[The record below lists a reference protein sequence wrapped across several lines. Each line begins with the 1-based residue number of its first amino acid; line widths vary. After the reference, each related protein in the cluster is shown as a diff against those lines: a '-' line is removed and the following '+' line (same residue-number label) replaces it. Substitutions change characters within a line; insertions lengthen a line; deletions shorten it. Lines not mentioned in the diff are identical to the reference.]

1 MKIMKKQILFLTMLL
16 FASVTMF
23 AQVSKGD
30 IQIVQKYFGVEKATL
45 LKQYMAFTPQ
55 QDSAFWP
62 IYNKYENER
71 LALGA
76 QRLTYIDAYMK
87 IIKDI
92 TEAQA
97 TDMVNKGVD
106 LEIKFKNLQKK
117 YFTELAK
124 KIGPVKA
131 AQFYQ
136 FENYINNVINLNIQE
151 NIPFV
156 GDMEQKHAVMT
167 KKK

>member
-1 MKIMKKQILFLTMLL
+1 MKKQVLF
-16 FASVTMF
+16 FAIFFFGTVSLF
-23 AQVSKGD
+23 AQVSQGD
-30 IQIVQKYFGVEKATL
+30 MQIVQKYFGAQKAAL
-45 LKQYMAFTPQ
+45 LKEYMAFTPQ

-62 IYNKYENER
+62 VYNKYENER
-71 LALGA
+71 QALGA
-76 QRLTYIDAYMK
+76 QRVALIDQYMK
-87 IIKDI
+87 NIKDI
-92 TEAQA
+92 TADQA
-97 TDMVNKGVD
+97 KEMVDKGVA
-106 LEIKFKNLQKK
+106 LEISFKNLQKK
-117 YFTELAK
+117 YFAEVAK

-136 FENYINNVINLNIQE
+136 FENYINNVINLTIQE

>member
-1 MKIMKKQILFLTMLL
+1 MIIMKKQILILAILFFGSVSL
-16 FASVTMF
+16 FAQIS
-23 AQVSKGD
+23 QGD
-30 IQIVQKYFGVEKATL
+30 VQMIQKYFGAEKASL
-45 LKQYMAFTPQ
+45 VKQYMAFTPK

-62 IYNKYENER
+62 VYNKYENER
-71 LALGA
+71 QALGA
-76 QRLTYIDAYMK
+76 ERIALIDAYLK
-87 IIKDI
+87 NIKDI
-92 TEAQA
+92 TEENA
-97 TDMVNKGVD
+97 TALVDKGVT

-117 YFTELAK
+117 CFSELAK

-136 FENYINNVINLNIQE
+136 FENYINNIINLNIQE

-156 GDMEQKHAVMT
+156 GEMEQKHANMT

>member
-1 MKIMKKQILFLTMLL
+1 MKKLIVIFTLLL
-16 FASVTMF
+16 FVSVTLF
-23 AQVSKGD
+23 AQVSRGD
-30 IQIVQKYFGVEKATL
+30 IQIVQKYFGVEKAAL
-45 LKQYMAFTPQ
+45 LKQYMAFTPK

-62 IYNKYENER
+62 VYNKYENER
-71 LALGA
+71 LALGS
-76 QRLTYIDAYMK
+76 QRIALIDAYLK
-87 IIKDI
+87 NVKDI

-97 TDMVNKGVD
+97 TEMVDKGVA
-106 LEIKFKNLQKK
+106 LEIKFKSLQKK
-117 YFTELAK
+117 YFSEMAK

-156 GDMEQKHAVMT
+156 GDMEQKHSVMT

>member
-1 MKIMKKQILFLTMLL
+1 MKKQFLFLAILFFGAVNL
-16 FASVTMF
+16 FAQAS
-23 AQVSKGD
+23 QGD
-30 IQIVQKYFGVEKATL
+30 IQMVQKYFGAEKVAL
-45 LKQYMAFTPQ
+45 VKQYMALTPK

-62 IYNKYENER
+62 VYTKYEAER
-71 LALGA
+71 QALGA
-76 QRLTYIDAYMK
+76 ERIGLIDAYLK
-87 IIKDI
+87 KIKDI
-92 TEAQA
+92 TEADA
-97 TDMVNKGVD
+97 TTMVDKGVA
-106 LEIKFKNLQKK
+106 LEIKFKNLQKR
-117 YFTELAK
+117 YFTEMAK

-156 GDMEQKHAVMT
+156 GEMEQKHAVMT

>member
-1 MKIMKKQILFLTMLL
+1 MKKQIFFLSILL
-16 FASVTMF
+16 FGSVTLF
-23 AQVSKGD
+23 AQVSQGD
-30 IQIVQKYFGVEKATL
+30 VQIVQKYFGVEKATL
-45 LKQYMAFTPQ
+45 LKQYMSFTPK

-62 IYNKYENER
+62 VYNKYESER
-71 LALGA
+71 QALGA
-76 QRLTYIDAYMK
+76 QRLALIDAYLK
-87 IIKDI
+87 NVKDI
-92 TEAQA
+92 TEPQA
-97 TDMVNKGVD
+97 TEMVNKGVD

-117 YFTELAK
+117 YFTELTK
-124 KIGPVKA
+124 KIGSVKA

-136 FENYINNVINLNIQE
+136 FENYINNVINLTIQE